1 MFGGE
6 EKKLFCMKNKLSG
19 NTHICIYNIHTGIKK
34 KSKKRTGRES
44 QQQQQQHVDK

>member
-19 NTHICIYNIHTGIKK
+19 NTHIYNIHTGIKK
-34 KSKKRTGRES
+34 KVKEKNREREPTTAAAAR
-44 QQQQQQHVDK
+44 